1 MYPIIIDLRKLS
13 IDSKDFLVNI
23 DDNFTPQ
30 LSMELTD
37 TARIKQQLE
46 VQLNDLQVNRFAI
59 KPDSL
64 LI

>member
-1 MYPIIIDLRKLS
+1 MS
-13 IDSKDFLVNI
+13 IHSKDFLVYI
-23 DDNFTPQ
+23 DDNFTSQ

-59 KPDSL
+59 KNR
-64 LI
+64 